1 MGVSDAKCSI
11 MYKIARLISFVFG
24 PPIVPVY
31 GMAIALWLSMLRVLP
46 LSTRLWVLG
55 VVALMICV
63 VPLVCIWA
71 LWKLGHLSDPA
82 LKQQNERTLP
92 YIITLVSYAACAGFL
107 YVSQAPMWL
116 VMFMVGAMLAV
127 IICTLVNRKWK
138 ISAHMTVMGG
148 LMALTMRMAVSHL
161 CIVDMI
167 WPMVIVTI
175 LCGMVGTS
183 RLIMQ
188 RHTLGQVLAGF
199 AVGFLCVYL
208 CSGIP
213 LY

>member
-1 MGVSDAKCSI
+1 M
-11 MYKIARLISFVFG
+11 FG

-138 ISAHMTVMGG
+138 ISAHMTAMGG
-148 LMALTMRMAVSHL
+148 LMALTTRMAVSHL